1 VKSHLLLRVAFL
13 GMALLTAGFV
23 AVAEEHSAPVGEG
36 LTWLS
41 PQQDDAVTHYNLGI
55 TLGAKGDFD
64 GAIAELRMA
73 IDERPNFPRAHYALG
88 RALGAKHDMDG
99 AIAEFR
105 TAIAQ
110 QANYPEAH
118 YYLGNALG
126 VKGDFDGA
134 ITEFRTALAQRPD
147 YPEAQVG
154 LNRALGVKGV
164 LVPAQEPTSVPTL
177 SITFANEPWILA
189 FDAMDFAVQRN
200 ELQPD
205 GRAYLLAENQK
216 TTVALSVYLARVSGS
231 ATEADCDKTQKQ
243 RLEGKAE
250 FKREAVATTKSAGM
264 TIVEYTIPEFQG
276 VPIQQRNLFA
286 CLPKGDVYVDIHIS
300 KAAFT
305 PQDEKLFSDILGS
318 AHFIQK
324 TSPDTK

>member
-1 VKSHLLLRVAFL
+1 
-13 GMALLTAGFV
+13 MALLTARFV
-23 AVAEEHSAPVGEG
+23 AVAEEHSA

-55 TLGAKGDFD
+55 TLGAKGDFN
-64 GAIAELRMA
+64 GAIAELRTA

-88 RALGAKHDMDG
+88 RALGATHDMDG
-99 AIAEFR
+99 AIVEFR

-134 ITEFRTALAQRPD
+134 ITEFRMALAQRPD

-154 LNRALGVKGV
+154 LNRAMGVKGA
-164 LVPAQEPTSVPTL
+164 LVPTPEPTGVPRL
-177 SITFANEPWILA
+177 SITFPDEPWILT
-189 FDAMDFAVQRN
+189 FDAMDFAVQKN

-205 GRAYLLAENQK
+205 GRAYLLAENQ
-216 TTVALSVYLARVSGS
+216 TTTITLSVYLARVSGS

-243 RLEGKAE
+243 RLEEKAE
-250 FKREAVATTKSAGM
+250 FKRDAVVTRKSGGM

-276 VPIQQRNLFA
+276 APVQQRNLFA

-300 KAAFT
+300 KPAFT
-305 PQDEKLFSDILGS
+305 PQDEKLFGDILSS
-318 AHFIQK
+318 AHFLQK
-324 TSPDTK
+324 TSTDSK